1 MYFFVVVQ
9 MEEDSVEELLPL
21 NLQEE
26 HIEMLID
33 YCTVLNFPT
42 LGIPSEQLKEN
53 IVMTTLFCIESE
65 SLMAAKGWQT
75 PRAELENC

>member
-1 MYFFVVVQ
+1 

-33 YCTVLNFPT
+33 YCTVLNLPT

-53 IVMTTLFCIESE
+53 IVMTKMFCVESVC
-65 SLMAAKGWQT
+65 WQQRDGK
-75 PRAELENC
+75 PRGLS

>member
-1 MYFFVVVQ
+1 
-9 MEEDSVEELLPL
+9 MEGLLAGD
-21 NLQEE
+21 LQEE

-53 IVMTTLFCIESE
+53 VVVTRIFCVESE
-65 SLMAAKGWQT
+65 SLLAAKGWQT
-75 PRAELENC
+75 PRAELENCR